1 MENQA
6 AKLNVK
12 QQMALLEEE
21 EIENRKKILELEHT
35 L

>member
-12 QQMALLEEE
+12 RQMALLQKEA
-21 EIENRKKILELEHT
+21 IENRKNIIELEL
-35 L
+35 

>member
-12 QQMALLEEE
+12 RQMALLQKAA
-21 EIENRKKILELEHT
+21 IENRKKIIELEL
-35 L
+35 